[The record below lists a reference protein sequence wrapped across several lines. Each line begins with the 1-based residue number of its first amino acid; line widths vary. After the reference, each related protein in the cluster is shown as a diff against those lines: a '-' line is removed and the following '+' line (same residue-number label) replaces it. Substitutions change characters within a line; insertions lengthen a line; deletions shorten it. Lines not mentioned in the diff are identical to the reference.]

1 MNLYFKSTT
10 LDKQIGWTWKDMDKA
25 YWDTWIPKK
34 SDIKI
39 ITRLNKEQKKQA
51 LDELW
56 EDLQG
61 LYNLQ
66 EIETM
71 QEEDR
76 KDLHKKK
83 KYDRIQHLILKTKP
97 MEVIICMSM

>member
-1 MNLYFKSTT
+1 MIFKFNQIEWAWQ
-10 LDKQIGWTWKDMDKA
+10 DDCQEKQ

-39 ITRLNKEQKKQA
+39 VTRLNKEQKKEA

-61 LYNLQ
+61 AIQ
-66 EIETM
+66 FTR
-71 QEEDR
+71 DR
-76 KDLHKKK
+76 NNARRRVKRLA
-83 KYDRIQHLILKTKP
+83 QVNKT
-97 MEVIICMSM
+97 

>member
-1 MNLYFKSTT
+1 MIFKFNQIEWAWQ
-10 LDKQIGWTWKDMDKA
+10 DDCQEKQ

-61 LYNLQ
+61 AIQ
-66 EIETM
+66 FTR
-71 QEEDR
+71 DR
-76 KDLHKKK
+76 NNARRRQKRLDKKSN
-83 KYDRIQHLILKTKP
+83 P
-97 MEVIICMSM
+97 